1 MKIGIGND
9 HTGVALKKELQ
20 LYLQKQGYE
29 VLNYGTDTTESYDYP
44 LAGEKLAQAV
54 ARHEVD
60 LGIAICGTGI
70 GISLACNKVRGIR
83 CACCS
88 EAYSASMARRHND
101 ANILAFGARVVG
113 TEVAKMMVDAY
124 LQASFEGGRH
134 ARRVNMIMDIEKN
147 KAE

>member
-70 GISLACNKVRGIR
+70 GISLVCNKVRGIR